1 MTQCLQKDP
10 SKLNQTFI
18 WPREPVVHS
27 KIVGIQV
34 WSLFFVC
41 FFFFFSLVECFYIKQ
56 GAWGSFKAF
65 QPQITGEKKKGR
77 LIL

>member
-27 KIVGIQV
+27 KILGIQV

-41 FFFFFSLVECFYIKQ
+41 FFSFSHLWNVFILNRVLGVVSKPSNHKLRER
-56 GAWGSFKAF
+56 
-65 QPQITGEKKKGR
+65 KKKAD
-77 LIL
+77 